1 MVECKLKN
9 TAKRC
14 LLLREQATGMWHPL
28 NLMNEKMQAIDW
40 ALPLGGADAPVTYW
54 GSAEITAERAITCF
68 FSFASTAGNNT
79 KDQQYETNFRVRY
92 ILAF

>member
-1 MVECKLKN
+1 MIRLHVCPSTLAEGHE
-9 TAKRC
+9 TYSPSAR
-14 LLLREQATGMWHPL
+14 
-28 NLMNEKMQAIDW
+28 KMLFDGA
-40 ALPLGGADAPVTYW
+40 GGADAPVTYW